1 MGDYKRY
8 YETLLA
14 CCNRIRDLCQSK
26 DASKARKEIVELVK
40 QRFIDEDEF
49 DELCNQ
55 IDNTQPNKDGKR
67 IIKTTNDV
75 YATGT
80 IALYMILDDIDT
92 LDDMAR
98 EDDSNFIQQAQKRLD
113 YALIV
118 AGEGGVPRKIRIQIG
133 MLTTVEL
140 LK

>member
-1 MGDYKRY
+1 MGNYKVY

-14 CCNRIRDLCQSK
+14 ICNRIRELCQSK

-40 QRFIDEDEF
+40 QRFIDEDGFE
-49 DELCNQ
+49 ELCNQ
-55 IDNTQPNKDGKR
+55 VDNTRPNEDGKR

-92 LDDMAR
+92 FDDMAK
-98 EDDSNFIQQAQKRLD
+98 EDDSNFIQAAQKKLD

-118 AGEGGVPRKIRIQIG
+118 AGEGGIPRKIRIQIG
-133 MLTTVEL
+133 MFTTVEL